1 MLVSASRLVGCPV
14 LSLHIGGRMATVTEV
29 IVDPNKL
36 QIIACRVEG
45 PLVGKEAGDLMPMN
59 SVREFSP
66 IGMIVDSIDVLAE
79 ENEIVQLQEILKLH
93 FSLNGL
99 KVETKKGTKLGKV
112 ADFIVD
118 TELWQ
123 IQQLVVHRPVIKSL
137 IDPELTISR
146 SEIHEVN
153 DYKVIV
159 KDEEAK
165 IRTKAQSD
173 FVPSFVNPFREPD
186 FASDSK
192 KLDN

>member
-45 PLVGKEAGDLMPMN
+45 PLVGKEAGDLLPMN

-146 SEIHEVN
+146 SEIREVN

>member
-45 PLVGKEAGDLMPMN
+45 PLVGKEAGDLLPMN

>member
-1 MLVSASRLVGCPV
+1 
-14 LSLHIGGRMATVTEV
+14 MATVTEV

-36 QIIACRVEG
+36 QVTACRVEG
-45 PLVGKEAGDLMPMN
+45 PLVGKEAGDLLPMN

-79 ENEIVQLQEILKLH
+79 ENEIIQLQEILKLR

-112 ADFIVD
+112 EDFVVD

-137 IDPELTISR
+137 IDPELIISR
-146 SEIHEVN
+146 SEIREVN

-165 IRTKAQSD
+165 IRAKAQSD

-192 KLDN
+192 ELK